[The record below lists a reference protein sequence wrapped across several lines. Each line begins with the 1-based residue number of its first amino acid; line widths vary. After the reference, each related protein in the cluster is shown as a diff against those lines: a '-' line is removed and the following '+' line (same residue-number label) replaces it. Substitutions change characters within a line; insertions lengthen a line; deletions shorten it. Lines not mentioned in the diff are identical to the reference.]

1 MTNFA
6 KEKTDDGKYVHFYCN
21 LQELRESCYLSSAA
35 SFPSQFITNGDSMKE
50 LVFRYSVVPYEKY
63 FTGTERLLFDQ
74 IEKEW
79 QRVQD
84 EHA

>member
-1 MTNFA
+1 
-6 KEKTDDGKYVHFYCN
+6 
-21 LQELRESCYLSSAA
+21 
-35 SFPSQFITNGDSMKE
+35 MKE

-63 FTGTERLLFDQ
+63 FTKTERLLFDQ

-84 EHA
+84 ENAQK

>member
-1 MTNFA
+1 M
-6 KEKTDDGKYVHFYCN
+6 
-21 LQELRESCYLSSAA
+21 RESCYLSSAV
-35 SFPSQFITNGDSMKE
+35 SFPSQFIVNGKSMKK

-63 FTGTERLLFDQ
+63 FTKTERLLFDQ

-84 EHA
+84 ENAQK